1 MYPTVVAA
9 HPGEPDQI
17 AIGLS
22 DGSIKVIE
30 PRGCDRKW
38 EN

>member
-1 MYPTVVAA
+1 VYPIVVAA
-9 HPGEPDQI
+9 HPDEATQF

-30 PRGCDRKW
+30 PRECDRKW
-38 EN
+38 GN